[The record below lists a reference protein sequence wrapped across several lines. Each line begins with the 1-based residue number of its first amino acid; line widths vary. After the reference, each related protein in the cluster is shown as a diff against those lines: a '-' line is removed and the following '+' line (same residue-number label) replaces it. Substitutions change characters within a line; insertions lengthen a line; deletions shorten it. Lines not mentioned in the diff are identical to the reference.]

1 LSRQHYTISKKEK
14 RIEMKQEI
22 KERIVGAIIFVI
34 SISILV
40 PPILDGHNSE
50 NKSNEV
56 LVSSNQFN
64 EKERKVIEIDLRERG
79 LPSNV
84 ISNKKNTYIDR
95 FKEYISTFVNNEI
108 IEEKKIQDSNII
120 EHESARVIFDEFE
133 DSSWIIQ
140 VGSFME
146 LENARNQIANLRD
159 IGINAYVIEDISNN
173 QSSYKVRTGV
183 NLSEKKVKE
192 ISEFLENYGYKTQ
205 ILPYN

>member
-1 LSRQHYTISKKEK
+1 
-14 RIEMKQEI
+14 MKQEI
-22 KERIVGAIIFVI
+22 KQRIVGAIIFVI
-34 SISILV
+34 FISTMV

-64 EKERKVIEIDLRERG
+64 EKERKVIEIDLRERS
-79 LPSNV
+79 LPSNMA
-84 ISNKKNTYIDR
+84 SNKKNTYIDQ
-95 FKEYISTFVNNEI
+95 FKEYISTFLSNEI
-108 IEEKKIQDSNII
+108 SEKKNIQDSNIV
-120 EHESARVIFDEFE
+120 EHERASVLFDEFK

-159 IGINAYVIEDISNN
+159 IEINAYVIEDIKNN

-183 NLSEKKVKE
+183 NLSERKAKE

>member
-1 LSRQHYTISKKEK
+1 
-14 RIEMKQEI
+14 MNQEI
-22 KERIVGAIIFVI
+22 KQRIVGAIIFVI
-34 SISILV
+34 FMSSIV

-64 EKERKVIEIDLRERG
+64 EKERRVIEIDLREKS
-79 LPSNV
+79 LPSNMV
-84 ISNKKNTYIDR
+84 SNEKNTYIDR
-95 FKEYISTFVNNEI
+95 FKAYISTFVSDKI
-108 IEEKKIQDSNII
+108 SQKKKIQDSNTI
-120 EHESARVIFDEFE
+120 ESERVDVIFEEFE

-159 IGINAYVIEDISNN
+159 IEINAYVIEDIKNN

-183 NLSEKKVKE
+183 NLSEKKAKE
-192 ISEFLENYGYKTQ
+192 ISQFLENYGYKTQ

>member
-1 LSRQHYTISKKEK
+1 
-14 RIEMKQEI
+14 MNQEI
-22 KERIVGAIIFVI
+22 KQRIVGAIIFVI
-34 SISILV
+34 FMSSIV

-64 EKERKVIEIDLRERG
+64 EKERRVIEIDLRERS
-79 LPSNV
+79 LPSNMV
-84 ISNKKNTYIDR
+84 SNEKNTYIDR
-95 FKEYISTFVNNEI
+95 FKAYISTFVSDKI
-108 IEEKKIQDSNII
+108 SQKKEIQDSNTI
-120 EHESARVIFDEFE
+120 ESERVDVIFEEFE

-159 IGINAYVIEDISNN
+159 IEINAYVIENIENN

-183 NLSEKKVKE
+183 NLSEKKAKE

>member
-1 LSRQHYTISKKEK
+1 
-14 RIEMKQEI
+14 MKQEI
-22 KERIVGAIIFVI
+22 KQRIVGVIIFVI
-34 SISILV
+34 FMSSIV

-50 NKSNEV
+50 NKSNVV

-64 EKERKVIEIDLRERG
+64 EKERRVIEIDLRERS
-79 LPSNV
+79 LPFNIPSNE
-84 ISNKKNTYIDR
+84 KNNYIDR
-95 FKEYISTFVNNEI
+95 FKAYISTFKSDEI
-108 IEEKKIQDSNII
+108 IEEKEVQHSNII
-120 EHESARVIFDEFE
+120 ESERDSVIFDEFE
-133 DSSWIIQ
+133 GSSWIIQ

-159 IGINAYVIEDISNN
+159 IEINAYVIEDIKNN

-183 NLSEKKVKE
+183 NLSERKAKE

>member
-1 LSRQHYTISKKEK
+1 
-14 RIEMKQEI
+14 MNQEI
-22 KERIVGAIIFVI
+22 KQRIVGAIIFVI
-34 SISILV
+34 FMSSIV

-64 EKERKVIEIDLRERG
+64 EKERRVIEIDLRERS
-79 LPSNV
+79 LPSNMV
-84 ISNKKNTYIDR
+84 SNEKNTYIDR
-95 FKEYISTFVNNEI
+95 FKAYISTFVSDKI
-108 IEEKKIQDSNII
+108 SQKKEIQDSNTI
-120 EHESARVIFDEFE
+120 ESERVDVIFEEFE

-159 IGINAYVIEDISNN
+159 IEINAYVTEDIENN
-173 QSSYKVRTGV
+173 QSNYKVRTGV
-183 NLSEKKVKE
+183 NLSEKKAKE

>member
-1 LSRQHYTISKKEK
+1 
-14 RIEMKQEI
+14 MKQEI
-22 KERIVGAIIFVI
+22 KQRIVGAIIFVI
-34 SISILV
+34 FISTMV

-64 EKERKVIEIDLRERG
+64 KKERKVIEIDLRERG
-79 LPSNV
+79 LPSNI
-84 ISNKKNTYIDR
+84 ISNEKNTYIDR
-95 FKEYISTFVNNEI
+95 FKEYISIFLSNEI
-108 IEEKKIQDSNII
+108 SEKKKIQDSNII
-120 EHESARVIFDEFE
+120 KHESASVIFDEFE

-140 VGSFME
+140 IGSFTE
-146 LENARNQIANLRD
+146 LENARNQIVNLRD
-159 IGINAYVIEDISNN
+159 IEINAYVFEDIKNN

-183 NLSEKKVKE
+183 NLSERKAKE

>member
-1 LSRQHYTISKKEK
+1 
-14 RIEMKQEI
+14 MNQEI
-22 KERIVGAIIFVI
+22 KQRIVGAIIFVI
-34 SISILV
+34 FMSSIV

-64 EKERKVIEIDLRERG
+64 EKERRVIEIDLREKS
-79 LPSNV
+79 LPSNMV
-84 ISNKKNTYIDR
+84 SNEKNTYIDR
-95 FKEYISTFVNNEI
+95 FKTYISTFVSDKI
-108 IEEKKIQDSNII
+108 SQKKKIQDSNTI
-120 EHESARVIFDEFE
+120 ESERVDVIFEEFE

-159 IGINAYVIEDISNN
+159 IEINAYVIEDIKNN

-183 NLSEKKVKE
+183 NLSEKKAKE
-192 ISEFLENYGYKTQ
+192 ISKFLENYGYKTQ

>member
-1 LSRQHYTISKKEK
+1 
-14 RIEMKQEI
+14 MKQEI
-22 KERIVGAIIFVI
+22 KQRIVGAIIFVI
-34 SISILV
+34 FISTMV

-64 EKERKVIEIDLRERG
+64 EKERKVIEIDLRERS
-79 LPSNV
+79 LPSNI
-84 ISNKKNTYIDR
+84 ISNETNTYIDR
-95 FKEYISTFVNNEI
+95 FKEYISIFVSNET
-108 IEEKKIQDSNII
+108 IEKKKIQDSNII
-120 EHESARVIFDEFE
+120 EHESASVILDEFE

-140 VGSFME
+140 IGSFTE
-146 LENARNQIANLRD
+146 LENARNQIVNLRN
-159 IGINAYVIEDISNN
+159 IEINAYVFEDIKNN

-183 NLSEKKVKE
+183 NLSERKAKE

>member
-1 LSRQHYTISKKEK
+1 
-14 RIEMKQEI
+14 MKQEI
-22 KERIVGAIIFVI
+22 KQRIVGAIIFVI
-34 SISILV
+34 FISTMV

-64 EKERKVIEIDLRERG
+64 EKERKVIEIDLRERS
-79 LPSNV
+79 LPSNMA
-84 ISNKKNTYIDR
+84 SNKKNTYIDQ
-95 FKEYISTFVNNEI
+95 FKEYISTFSSNEI
-108 IEEKKIQDSNII
+108 SEQKKIQDSNIV
-120 EHESARVIFDEFE
+120 EQERASVNFDEFE

-159 IGINAYVIEDISNN
+159 IEINAYVIEDIKNN
-173 QSSYKVRTGV
+173 QSSYKVRTGI
-183 NLSEKKVKE
+183 NLSEKKAKE
-192 ISEFLENYGYKTQ
+192 ISEYLENYGYKTQ

>member
-1 LSRQHYTISKKEK
+1 
-14 RIEMKQEI
+14 MKQEI
-22 KERIVGAIIFVI
+22 KQRIVGAIIFVI
-34 SISILV
+34 FISTMV
-40 PPILDGHNSE
+40 PPILDGRNSE

-56 LVSSNQFN
+56 LVSSDQFN
-64 EKERKVIEIDLRERG
+64 EKERKVIEIDLRERS
-79 LPSNV
+79 LPSNMA
-84 ISNKKNTYIDR
+84 SNKKNTYIDR
-95 FKEYISTFVNNEI
+95 FKAYISTFKSDEI
-108 IEEKKIQDSNII
+108 IEKKEVQHSNII
-120 EHESARVIFDEFE
+120 ESERDSVIFDEFE

-159 IGINAYVIEDISNN
+159 IEINAYVIEDIKNN

-183 NLSEKKVKE
+183 NLSERKAKE

>member
-1 LSRQHYTISKKEK
+1 
-14 RIEMKQEI
+14 MKQEI
-22 KERIVGAIIFVI
+22 KQRIVGVIIFVI
-34 SISILV
+34 FMSSIV

-64 EKERKVIEIDLRERG
+64 EKERRVIEIDLRERS
-79 LPSNV
+79 LPFNILSNE
-84 ISNKKNTYIDR
+84 KNNYIDR
-95 FKEYISTFVNNEI
+95 FKAYISTFKSDEI
-108 IEEKKIQDSNII
+108 IEKKEVQHSNII
-120 EHESARVIFDEFE
+120 ESERDSVIFDEFE
-133 DSSWIIQ
+133 GSSWIIQ

-159 IGINAYVIEDISNN
+159 IEINAYVIEDIKNN

-183 NLSEKKVKE
+183 NLSEKKARE

>member
-1 LSRQHYTISKKEK
+1 
-14 RIEMKQEI
+14 MKQEI
-22 KERIVGAIIFVI
+22 KQRIVGAIIFVI
-34 SISILV
+34 FISTMV
-40 PPILDGHNSE
+40 PPILDGRNSE

-64 EKERKVIEIDLRERG
+64 EKERKVIEIDLRERS
-79 LPSNV
+79 LPSNI
-84 ISNKKNTYIDR
+84 ISNETNTYIDR
-95 FKEYISTFVNNEI
+95 FKEYISIFVSNET
-108 IEEKKIQDSNII
+108 IEKEKIQDSNII
-120 EHESARVIFDEFE
+120 EHESASVILDEFE

-140 VGSFME
+140 IGSFTE

-159 IGINAYVIEDISNN
+159 IEINAYVIEDIKNN

-183 NLSEKKVKE
+183 NLSEKKAKE